1 MSLMKQIPTR
11 QAIMLVMTARIQ
23 AITKVVI
30 RAKTRAK
37 MRAGMQVKMP
47 AETAAR
53 ILLKTVIDLSG
64 AGRLGPALWS
74 Y

>member
-1 MSLMKQIPTR
+1 
-11 QAIMLVMTARIQ
+11 MTARIQ
-23 AITKVVI
+23 AITKAAI
-30 RAKTRAK
+30 RAKTRA
-37 MRAGMQVKMP
+37 GTQVKMP

-53 ILLKTVIDLSG
+53 ILLVTIPKTVIDLSG

>member
-1 MSLMKQIPTR
+1 MKRIPTR

-23 AITKVVI
+23 AITKAAI
-30 RAKTRAK
+30 QAKT
-37 MRAGMQVKMP
+37 RAGMQVKMP

-53 ILLKTVIDLSG
+53 ILLVTIPKTVIDLSG